1 LRLWVVAV
9 VVTLSAVLVAGCGGE
24 ESEPEEKGAA
34 PASQDTTVEQAVGS
48 TEQTEATDTTVDAV
62 SETTEEANAS
72 QERPPEDVLA
82 LQYEYINRGDFDN
95 AYSLFAEQ
103 SRQEV
108 SLEQY
113 RAFFEANAPYSLSDY
128 SFSSTQ
134 TQGDSATVDATFT
147 ANSAAGA
154 EQLERT
160 QRFARENGEW
170 RVVIRPEQIA
180 AFTATNNPASPVPV
194 EEEASPAEE
203 QAGAA
208 EKGTSKAESGQK
220 GKAPSEAR
228 AAREA
233 AASEIVLRISGTA
246 GVPYR
251 GSFGGIASSRSGRQD
266 VEGTIG
272 QGQNEYRLS
281 DIMGDVQ
288 VRQISAPISKAGP
301 NVEGDLRVQILYQGE
316 VVEENLATGT
326 AGIAPVSWSPG
337 RPF

>member
-1 LRLWVVAV
+1 MRLWVVAV
-9 VVTLSAVLVAGCGGE
+9 VTLSAVLIAGCGGE
-24 ESEPEEKGAA
+24 ESGPEEKGAA
-34 PASQDTTVEQAVGS
+34 PASQDTTVEQAAGS
-48 TEQTEATDTTVDAV
+48 TEQTEATETTVEAV
-62 SETTEEANAS
+62 SETTEESNAS

-82 LQYEYINRGDFDN
+82 LQYEYINRGDFDS
-95 AYSLFAEQ
+95 AYSLFSEQ

-128 SFSSTQ
+128 SFSYTQ
-134 TQGDSATVDATFT
+134 TQGDSATVEAEFT

-154 EQLERT
+154 EQLQRT
-160 QRFARENGEW
+160 QWFVRENGKW
-170 RVVIRPEQIA
+170 RVVMRPEQIA
-180 AFTATNNPASPVPV
+180 AFTATSDPVNSAPSG
-194 EEEASPAEE
+194 EEASPAEE

-208 EKGTSKAESGQK
+208 ERGTPKAESGQK

-251 GSFGGIASSRSGRQD
+251 GSCGGIASSRSGRQD

-272 QGQNEYRLS
+272 QGQNEYRIS
-281 DIMGDVQ
+281 DIMGDVE
-288 VRQISAPISKAGP
+288 VRQVSAPISKAGP
-301 NVEGDLRVQILYQGE
+301 NVEGNLRVQILYQGE

-326 AGIAPVSWSPG
+326 AGFAPVSWSPG

>member
-1 LRLWVVAV
+1 MTGVRGLWAG
-9 VVTLSAVLVAGCGGE
+9 LAMAILLAGCGGQE
-24 ESEPEEKGAA
+24 QAGQEGQSPS
-34 PASQDTTVEQAVGS
+34 PQDTTVEQAADS
-48 TEQTEATDTTVDAV
+48 PEQTEATETTVEAI
-62 SETTEEANAS
+62 SETTEESNAS

-82 LQYEYINRGDFDN
+82 LQYEYINRGDFDS

-113 RAFFEANAPYSLSDY
+113 RAFFETNAPYSLSDY

-134 TQGDSATVDATFT
+134 TQDDSATVEAEFT

-154 EQLERT
+154 EQLQRT
-160 QRFARENGEW
+160 QRFVRENGEW
-170 RVVIRPEQIA
+170 RVVMRPEQIA
-180 AFTATNNPASPVPV
+180 AFTATSDPANSVPSG
-194 EEEASPAEE
+194 EEASPAEE
-203 QAGAA
+203 QADTA
-208 EKGTSKAESGQK
+208 EKGTPKAESGQK

-233 AASEIVLRISGTA
+233 TTSEIVLRISGTA

-281 DIMGDVQ
+281 DIMGDMQ
-288 VRQISAPISKAGP
+288 VRDVSAPISKAGP

-326 AGIAPVSWSPG
+326 AGFAPVSWSPG